1 MEEGERSAVENDANG
16 VLLRPPAQAA
26 APPAPAARR
35 RALVSLVVLVLA
47 VAAAVLLRLYVYESD
62 IVEGSSMRPGLRSGD
77 FVLVSKVA
85 YRRHHPP
92 RRFDVITL
100 SAPDKQREVVIKRV
114 VGLPSEWV
122 WVWGDHVFVNGGR
135 LVEPYT
141 ASWRGDFRSPVRV
154 PDNSVYVLGDN
165 RDDSDD
171 SRAWGPIALSSVR
184 GKAIF
189 VYFPFG
195 RARRV
200 R

>member
-16 VLLRPPAQAA
+16 VPRQPPAQAA
-26 APPAPAARR
+26 ARPAPATRR
-35 RALVSLVVLVLA
+35 RALVSLVVLA

-77 FVLVSKVA
+77 FVLVSKIA
-85 YRRHHPP
+85 YRRPAP

-100 SAPDKQREVVIKRV
+100 SAPGKRREVVIKRV
-114 VGLPSEWV
+114 VGLPGEWV
-122 WVWGDHVFVNGGR
+122 WVWSNHVFVNGGR

-154 PDNSVYVLGDN
+154 PENSVYVLGDN

-171 SRAWGPIALSSVR
+171 SRAWGPVALSSVR

-200 R
+200 Q